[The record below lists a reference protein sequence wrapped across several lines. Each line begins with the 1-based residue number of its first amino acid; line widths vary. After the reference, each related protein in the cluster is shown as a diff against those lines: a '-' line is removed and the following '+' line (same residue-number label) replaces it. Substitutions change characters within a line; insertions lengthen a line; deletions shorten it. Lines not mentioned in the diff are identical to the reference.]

1 MIGTKVSCVVAL
13 AATLLACKSSKEP
26 EASALTAGKLDVT
39 SPALQANAPIP
50 APYACTDYEHLGKSP
65 PLAWSPGPPGTV
77 AYAITAVDPDA
88 KGFVHWAVV
97 NLPASTT
104 SLPEGASAAGG
115 LPPGAVD
122 LANDFD
128 KKGYGGPCP
137 PAGAPHHYVFKVVA
151 LKAKVSAAKP
161 DAAFFRALDANTLAS
176 GSITVTFKR

>member
-1 MIGTKVSCVVAL
+1 MIGTKTGFVVAL
-13 AATLLACKSSKEP
+13 AGSVLACKGSKEH

-39 SPALQANAPIP
+39 SPAMQANAPIP
-50 APYACTDYEHLGKSP
+50 PPYACTDYEHLGKSP
-65 PLAWSPGPPGTV
+65 PLAWSPGPAGTV
-77 AYAITAVDPDA
+77 AYALTAVDPDA

-115 LPPGAVD
+115 LPPGAME

-137 PAGAPHHYVFKVVA
+137 PPGAPHHYLFKVVA
-151 LKAKVSAAKP
+151 LKAKVPATKP
-161 DAAFFRALDANTLAS
+161 DAAFFGALDANALAT